1 MELSQSNSQN
11 VVLEGQ
17 ERLKASHM
25 SCLATRLP
33 PDREAVPTPSHRWL
47 ACKASQ
53 DASEELR
60 NAGVDVLEAVAE
72 RMRGLGHGNMRRLS
86 RWMLTS

>member
-1 MELSQSNSQN
+1 VELSQSNSQN

-33 PDREAVPTPSHRWL
+33 PDREAVPTPWL